1 MTALRNLCPYPA
13 YKPSGVEWLGD
24 VPEHWEVAAL
34 KRVAELNPS
43 KTEAKSSLAADTPV
57 TFLPMAQV
65 GTDGAIDGQMLPAS
79 AVWTGFSYF
88 RRNDVLVAKITPC
101 FENGKGA
108 CLDSLPTEVGF
119 GSTEFHVLRAKSS
132 VSPQF
137 LYHTTNL
144 VDFRRLGANAMTGA
158 AGQQRVPLEF
168 VANHPLAVP
177 PLPEQ
182 TAIVRY
188 LDYVDR
194 RIRRYIQGKERLVA
208 LLGKER
214 QAVVS
219 KAVTRGLDSGVPL
232 KSTGVEWLGDVPEH
246 WEVAAL
252 KRVAELNPSKT
263 EAKSSL
269 AADTPVTFLPMAQ
282 VGTDGAIDG
291 QMLPASAVWTGFSY
305 FRRNDVLVAK
315 ITPCFENGKG
325 ACLDSL
331 PTEVGFGSTEFHVL
345 RAKSSVSPQFLYHT
359 TNLVDFRSL
368 GANAMTG
375 AAGQQRVPP
384 EFVANYPLAV
394 PPLPEQNAI
403 VAYLGKALA
412 EIDAGIARARR
423 QIELLHEYRTRL
435 VSDLVTGKVDVRKV
449 MPLMQE
455 EPSDRELESVSA
467 NHKKGSL

>member
-1 MTALRNLCPYPA
+1 MTALRNLRPYPA

-182 TAIVRY
+182 
-188 LDYVDR
+188 
-194 RIRRYIQGKERLVA
+194 
-208 LLGKER
+208 
-214 QAVVS
+214 
-219 KAVTRGLDSGVPL
+219 
-232 KSTGVEWLGDVPEH
+232 
-246 WEVAAL
+246 
-252 KRVAELNPSKT
+252 
-263 EAKSSL
+263 
-269 AADTPVTFLPMAQ
+269 
-282 VGTDGAIDG
+282 
-291 QMLPASAVWTGFSY
+291 
-305 FRRNDVLVAK
+305 
-315 ITPCFENGKG
+315 
-325 ACLDSL
+325 
-331 PTEVGFGSTEFHVL
+331 
-345 RAKSSVSPQFLYHT
+345 
-359 TNLVDFRSL
+359 
-368 GANAMTG
+368 
-375 AAGQQRVPP
+375 
-384 EFVANYPLAV
+384 
-394 PPLPEQNAI
+394 NAI
-403 VAYLGKALA
+403 VAHLGKALA
-412 EIDAGIARARR
+412 DIDTAIARARR
-423 QIELLHEYRTRL
+423 QIEILHEYRIRL
-435 VSDLVTGKVDVRKV
+435 IADVVTGKLNVLETAAK
-449 MPLMQE
+449 L
-455 EPSDRELESVSA
+455 PSTNPAPPDEAEASINA
-467 NHKKGSL
+467 EGEA